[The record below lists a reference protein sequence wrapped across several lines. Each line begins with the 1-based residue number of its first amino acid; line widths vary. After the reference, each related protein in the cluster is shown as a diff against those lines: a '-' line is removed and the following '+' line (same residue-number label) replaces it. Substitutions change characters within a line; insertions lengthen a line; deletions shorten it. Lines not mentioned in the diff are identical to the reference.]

1 MARML
6 EEIDPNSIQDPHA
19 RQCVLTLLNL
29 AEGWLAQIAAL
40 KEQVQLLRD
49 EIARLK
55 GQQGKPDIKPN
66 LKPQVDHSS
75 EEHRKEPKIW
85 TKQSKR
91 DLIEVHHTR
100 ELTIDLSTL
109 PEDIQFKGFE
119 EYIVQDLKLVSEN
132 TRFLRAKFY
141 SPSTNKTY
149 LAPLPKGFDSHFGP
163 GMKSLALF
171 LGYQGNMSQA
181 GIHHLFT
188 SAGTILSTGQ
198 TNIFLTENADRF
210 HKESAEVFLAGVG
223 SGPWSNIDDTS
234 TRVNGQNQHCHVLC
248 NPLYSF
254 YYTAPKKDRLAVIGA
269 LCGGRELTYLCNSA
283 ALAYMQVQGLS
294 KADRKRLLQI
304 PQDTPM
310 SEGVLLEF
318 LSAFLPHLSSQ
329 KITRV
334 LEGMA
339 LAAYQAQTEFP
350 VLELLLCDAAGQ
362 FVWLTAERALCW
374 IHDGRHYAKLMPRL
388 AANEKALADFQKE
401 YWAFYKELLTYQKAP
416 TSAEAVRL
424 AEKFD
429 TLFATVSG
437 YEALDER
444 IQKSRAH
451 KEELLMV
458 LKHPEIPLHN
468 NAAELAARKRV
479 RKRDVS
485 FGPRSE
491 EGKQC
496 WDTFMTLSA
505 TAAKLGVNFYHYLQ
519 DRLSEAGEIPSLA
532 SLIRERAE
540 QLNLGASW
548 ETA

>member
-1 MARML
+1 ML
-6 EEIDPNSIQDPHA
+6 EEIDPNSIEDPHA

-75 EEHRKEPKIW
+75 EAHRREPKVW
-85 TKQSKR
+85 QKRPKR
-91 DLIEVHHTR
+91 DLIEVHQTC
-100 ELTIDLSTL
+100 ELLPDLATL
-109 PEDIQFKGFE
+109 PTDLEFKDWE
-119 EYIVQDLKLVSEN
+119 EFVVQDLKLVCEN
-132 TRFLRAKFY
+132 IRFRRAKFY
-141 SPSTNKTY
+141 SPSTKKTY
-149 LAPLPKGFDSHFGP
+149 LAPLPKGYDSHFGP
-163 GMKSLALF
+163 GIKSLALF
-171 LGYQGNMSQA
+171 LGYAGNMSQA

-188 SAGTILSTGQ
+188 SAGVILSTGQ
-198 TNIFLTENADRF
+198 INRLLTEPADRF
-210 HKESAEVFLAGVG
+210 HEESADVFLAGLA
-223 SGPWSNIDDTS
+223 SSPWSNIDDTA

-254 YYTAPKKDRLAVIGA
+254 YHTVPKKDRLAVIGA
-269 LCGGRELTYLCNSA
+269 LCGGRELTYLLNSA

-294 KADRKRLLQI
+294 KADLKRLLQL
-304 PQDTPM
+304 PQETPM
-310 SEGVLLEF
+310 SEVVLREL
-318 LSAFLPHLSSQ
+318 LSELVPHLGPQ
-329 KITRV
+329 KIRHV

-339 LAAYQAQTEFP
+339 MAAYQAQEDFP
-350 VLELLLCDAAGQ
+350 VLELLVCDAAGQ
-362 FVWLTAERALCW
+362 FVWLTSERALCW

-388 AANEKALADFQKE
+388 AAHEKALADFLTE
-401 YWAFYKELLTYQKAP
+401 YWAFYKELLTYQQSP

-424 AEKFD
+424 EEAFD
-429 TLFATVSG
+429 KLFATVSG
-437 YEALDER
+437 YGALEER
-444 IQKSRAH
+444 IQKTRAH

-458 LKHPEIPLHN
+458 LTHPEIPLHN

-491 EGKQC
+491 LGKNC

-532 SLIRERAE
+532 SLIRDRAE

-548 ETA
+548 KTA

>member
-6 EEIDPNSIQDPHA
+6 EEIDPNSIQDPYA
-19 RQCVLTLLNL
+19 RQCVIILLNL
-29 AEGWLAQIAAL
+29 TEGHLQQIAAF
-40 KEQVQLLRD
+40 KEQIQLLRD

-66 LKPQVDHSS
+66 LKPNGDHSS

-85 TKQSKR
+85 KKHSKR
-91 DLIEVHHTR
+91 DLIEVHHTHI
-100 ELTIDLSTL
+100 LPLDLSTL
-109 PEDIQFKGFE
+109 PADIQFKGYE
-119 EYIVQDLKLVSEN
+119 EYIVQELKLVSEN
-132 TRFLRAKFY
+132 TRFLRTKYY
-141 SPSTNKTY
+141 SPSTNQSY
-149 LAPLPKGFDSHFGP
+149 LAPLPRGFDSHFGP

-188 SAGTILSTGQ
+188 SAGAILSTGEI
-198 TNIFLTENADRF
+198 NIFLTENADRF
-210 HKESAEVFLAGVG
+210 HKESAEVFNAGLA
-223 SGPWSNIDDTS
+223 SSPWSHIDDTS

-248 NPLYSF
+248 NPLYSA
-254 YYTAPKKDRLAVIGA
+254 YHTAPRKDRLAVIGA

-304 PQDTPM
+304 PQETPM
-310 SEGVLLEF
+310 SEATLREF
-318 LSAFLPHLSSQ
+318 LSALVPHLGTQ
-329 KITRV
+329 KVTRV

-339 LAAYQAQTEFP
+339 LAAYQAQEEFP
-350 VLELLLCDAAGQ
+350 VLELLVCDAAGQ

-388 AANEKALADFQKE
+388 AAHEKALTDFQKD

-424 AEKFD
+424 EEKFD

-437 YEALDER
+437 YDGLDER
-444 IQKSRAH
+444 IQKSWAH
-451 KEELLMV
+451 KAELLMV
-458 LKHPEIPLHN
+458 LTHPEIPLHN

-485 FGPRSE
+485 FGPRSDL
-491 EGKQC
+491 GKQC

-519 DRLSEAGEIPSLA
+519 DRLSGAGEIPSLA
-532 SLIRERAE
+532 SLIQERAE